1 MKRFLGFFLSLILL
15 AALAGCGGEPAAT
28 QPQATEPV
36 QTTAPAP
43 TEDAADVPQ
52 TEAAPTQ
59 GEEAEET
66 YAEDE
71 PRGYTTEA
79 QELVSNEN
87 LVFAVTG
94 FRENAH
100 MGLEM
105 QLTCENKSGKDMLF
119 SLNHVSVCGIMFDPL
134 WAEEVSAGKKV
145 NSTVYFD
152 TYALEEMG
160 ITTLDEISFR
170 LSVIDNVNWMDDPF
184 LDEAFTLYPT
194 GLDAASVEYPQYQ
207 HKHGETLVVDN
218 DKLLFIIE
226 KVDDAENDTYT
237 LYCYV
242 ENRTD
247 KDLLVSWDGVSVN
260 DFMVDPFWASGI
272 AAGKQLYSQIS
283 FYRSDLEAQGIETVS
298 GIDFTLSAIDYD
310 SFDTV
315 LEEACSF
322 QPK

>member
-15 AALAGCGGEPAAT
+15 AGLAGCGGETAPT
-28 QPQATEPV
+28 QPLATDPV
-36 QTTAPAP
+36 PVTTPAP
-43 TEDAADVPQ
+43 TEETLDVPQ

-59 GEEAEET
+59 GTEAEET
-66 YAEDE
+66 YVEEE
-71 PRGYTTEA
+71 PQGYTTEA
-79 QELVSNEN
+79 QELVNNEN

-105 QLTCENKSGKDMLF
+105 QVTCENKSDKDMLF
-119 SLNHVSVCGIMFDPL
+119 ALNHVSVCGIMFDPL
-134 WAEEVSAGKKV
+134 WAEEVSAGKQV

-184 LDEAFTLYPT
+184 LDEAYTLYPT
-194 GLDAASVEYPQYQ
+194 GLDAASVQYPQHQ
-207 HKHGETLVVDN
+207 DRHGQTVVVDN

-226 KVDDAENDTYT
+226 KVDDAESDTYT
-237 LYCYV
+237 LYCYA

-247 KDLLVSWDGVSVN
+247 KDLLISWDGVSVN
-260 DFMVDPFWASGI
+260 GFMVDPFWASGI

-310 SFDTV
+310 SYETV
-315 LEEACSF
+315 LEENCAF